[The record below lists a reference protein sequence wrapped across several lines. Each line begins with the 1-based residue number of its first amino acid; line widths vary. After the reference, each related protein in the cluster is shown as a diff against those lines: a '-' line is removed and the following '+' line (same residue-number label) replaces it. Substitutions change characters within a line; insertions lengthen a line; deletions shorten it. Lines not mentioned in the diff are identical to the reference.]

1 MRHVIRGWLS
11 LILAGSLVL
20 ALAPARA
27 QGDPAG
33 RLVDPDWLQRHR
45 AEVVLLD
52 ASLTPQHRAA
62 HIPGAVSAD
71 LYRYGPDLPTR
82 AAMEQRIQ
90 SWGINPGSKVVVYDQ
105 GADMMATRLFFDLY
119 YHGLPEHDLY
129 LLDGGL
135 ARWRAAGGAV
145 SSEPTPAPAR
155 GSYRVDA
162 LREAA
167 RVRLPEFLVAS
178 GGGSGAA
185 LVEALEPTYHYG
197 ARKFFDR
204 AGHVPHARLMPAG
217 DFFNPDKTFKSP
229 AEIARLLRYLGI
241 QPAQVVLSHC
251 GGGVAASVP
260 WFALQFLTGHAAGV
274 KLYLESQREW
284 LRDDR
289 GLPFWT
295 YAAPQL
301 LREAAWLDGWNAPML
316 RTFGAAQLNIVDLR
330 PAAQYAL
337 GHVPYAVNVPADEFR
352 RLLTRPA
359 ELAALLGASGVDL
372 AHEVVLVSGQG
383 LTPDAALAYLALEQ
397 LAAGRRSVLLESIDE
412 WGLRG
417 HELSRQPTRVGAPQ
431 SAQDQAV
438 PPANKRPPIRAGVL
452 IGEPQATRGEFDKV
466 FVAAGRQAPAP
477 IPGGPTV
484 HLPAGNLVGSDGRP
498 RPARDLWQLMAKAGV
513 PRHAELVV
521 YADDPADAALNYLV
535 FRLMGW
541 PDVKVWLR

>member
-1 MRHVIRGWLS
+1 MRHVIRFWLRLALAAS
-11 LILAGSLVL
+11 LAL
-20 ALAPARA
+20 ALAPAGA
-27 QGDPAG
+27 QGERPG

-52 ASLTPQHRAA
+52 ASMTPQHRAA

-82 AAMEQRIQ
+82 AAMELRIQ
-90 SWGINPGSKVVVYDQ
+90 SWGISAGSKVVVYDQ

-119 YHGLPEHDLY
+119 YHGLPEQDLY

-155 GSYRVDA
+155 GSYRVGA
-162 LREAA
+162 LRESA

-178 GGGSGAA
+178 GGDGDAA
-185 LVEALEPTYHYG
+185 LVEALDPAYHYG

-204 AGHVPHARLMPAG
+204 AGHVPRALLMPAG
-217 DFFNPDKTFKSP
+217 DFFNADKTFKP
-229 AEIARLLRYLGI
+229 APEIARLLRYLGI
-241 QPAQVVLSHC
+241 RPGQAVLSHC

-260 WFALQFLTGHAAGV
+260 WFALQFLAGHAAPV

-316 RTFGAAQLNIVDLR
+316 RHFGAAQLSVVDLR
-330 PAAQYAL
+330 PPAQYAL
-337 GHVPYAVNVPADEFR
+337 GHVPFAVNVPAAEFR
-352 RLLTRPA
+352 RLLAQPA
-359 ELAALLGASGVDL
+359 ELAALLGAGGVDL

-383 LTPDAALAYLALEQ
+383 LTGDAALAYLALEP

-417 HELSRQPTRVGAPQ
+417 YELSRQPTRVGVPQ

-438 PPANKRPPIRAGVL
+438 PPANGRAPIRTGALVGD
-452 IGEPQATRGEFDKV
+452 PQSTRGEFDKV
-466 FVAAGRQAPAP
+466 FVAAGRQAPARK
-477 IPGGPTV
+477 PGGPVV
-484 HLPAGNLVGSDGRP
+484 HLPAGDLVGRDGRP
-498 RPARDLWQLMAKAGV
+498 RPAAELWQLMTKAGV

-521 YADDPADAALNYLV
+521 FADDPADAALSYLV
-535 FRLMGW
+535 LRLMGW
-541 PDVKVWLR
+541 PDVKVWLQ